1 MYRGIKLSR
10 LIILLAA
17 FFLLTLC
24 SGIGTAAEIYV
35 QPGDSIQT
43 AVDNSVSGYVILLKP
58 GTYTENV
65 NVNKDNL
72 VISSESGN
80 PDDTIIVAASSSDH
94 VITLQANNVEISG
107 LGITGA
113 MDSYA
118 GIYLSECNNCVL
130 EYNKILNNGYGVY
143 LLLSKGNTL
152 SSNVI
157 SSNGVSGLFVC
168 PRSDN
173 NLVFNNY
180 FNNTVNA
187 NIKNGAG
194 NAYNIMKTE
203 GVNIVGG
210 PCLGGNFWAEPDGTG
225 FSETA
230 VDANEDGIADFAY
243 RFADSICSDELPLVS
258 VPEPEKPILSVT
270 GFQIDNTSRN
280 NSTSINED
288 NSDESTT
295 DVSPEPARN
304 VESEEISE
312 TFITDDKEVKFDFER
327 NETCVAY
334 LTFNSKKT
342 VGKTTAV
349 VEMLKANSSLVSEPL
364 SDEVYR
370 YFNIWIGDGE
380 YATPANIENPVV
392 CFKVEKSW
400 LEDKNINWNS
410 IKLNTYSA
418 GEWKE
423 LPVNLT
429 GEDNNFLYF
438 TAQPLEFPFFA
449 ITGKSEGGIVGGSA
463 DSQPSGSD
471 ARGFNVENSGTI
483 NNANVEIA
491 LEKKATAPG
500 FETIYGLS
508 SLLVLFLYRK
518 MKP

>member
-1 MYRGIKLSR
+1 
-10 LIILLAA
+10 
-17 FFLLTLC
+17 
-24 SGIGTAAEIYV
+24 
-35 QPGDSIQT
+35 
-43 AVDNSVSGYVILLKP
+43 
-58 GTYTENV
+58 
-65 NVNKDNL
+65 
-72 VISSESGN
+72 
-80 PDDTIIVAASSSDH
+80 
-94 VITLQANNVEISG
+94 
-107 LGITGA
+107 
-113 MDSYA
+113 
-118 GIYLSECNNCVL
+118 
-130 EYNKILNNGYGVY
+130 
-143 LLLSKGNTL
+143 
-152 SSNVI
+152 
-157 SSNGVSGLFVC
+157 
-168 PRSDN
+168 
-173 NLVFNNY
+173 
-180 FNNTVNA
+180 
-187 NIKNGAG
+187 
-194 NAYNIMKTE
+194 
-203 GVNIVGG
+203 
-210 PCLGGNFWAEPDGTG
+210 
-225 FSETA
+225 
-230 VDANEDGIADFAY
+230 
-243 RFADSICSDELPLVS
+243 
-258 VPEPEKPILSVT
+258 
-270 GFQIDNTSRN
+270 
-280 NSTSINED
+280 
-288 NSDESTT
+288 
-295 DVSPEPARN
+295 
-304 VESEEISE
+304 
-312 TFITDDKEVKFDFER
+312 
-327 NETCVAY
+327 

>member
-10 LIILLAA
+10 SIILLAA
-17 FFLLTLC
+17 FFLLTLG

-43 AVDNSVSGYVILLKP
+43 AVDNAVSGDVILLKP
-58 GTYTENV
+58 GMYTENV
-65 NVNKDNL
+65 KVNKDNL

-94 VITLQANNVEISG
+94 VITLQANNVGISG

-118 GIYLSECNNCVL
+118 GIYLSECNNCIL

-152 SSNVI
+152 SGNVI
-157 SSNGVSGLFVC
+157 SSNGVCGLFVC

-180 FNNTVNA
+180 FNNTVNVD
-187 NIKNGAG
+187 IKNGTG

-230 VDANEDGIADFAY
+230 VDADEDGIADSVY
-243 RFADSICSDELPLVS
+243 RLANSIYSDELPLVS
-258 VPEPEKPILSVT
+258 VPKPEKPILSVT
-270 GFQIDNTSRN
+270 DFKIDNTSRS

-295 DVSPEPARN
+295 DISPEPARN
-304 VESEEISE
+304 VESKEISE
-312 TFITDDKEVKFDFER
+312 TFITDDREVKFDFKKK
-327 NETCVAY
+327 ETCVAY

-342 VGKTTAV
+342 VGKTTAI

-380 YATPANIENPVV
+380 YATSANIEEPIV
-392 CFKVEKSW
+392 CFKVEKNW
-400 LEDKNINWNS
+400 IQDKHIEQAS

-418 GEWKE
+418 GKWEQ

-429 GEDNNFLYF
+429 GEDNSFLYF
-438 TAQPLEFPFFA
+438 TAQPPEFPFFA
-449 ITGKSEGGIVGGSA
+449 VTGQNEGGAVAGSA
-463 DSQPSGSD
+463 DSQPYGSD
-471 ARGFNVENSGTI
+471 AKGFNVENSGAI
-483 NNANVEIA
+483 NNANIEMA

-508 SLLVLFLYRK
+508 FLLALFLYRK